1 MMSLNVDWVF
11 VLFIRQNVVI
21 LWYYVN
27 IFNRTVQQ
35 VYNGFVGMW
44 LVEDEVSKS
53 LFIFNYYGVDD
64 FSVIIQDKR
73 LDNFG
78 TLEYNE
84 SGSGGFVGDTLLV
97 NGV

>member
-1 MMSLNVDWVF
+1 MLLNVDWVF
-11 VLFIRQNVVI
+11 VLFICQNVVI

-27 IFNRTVQQ
+27 IFNCMVQQ

-44 LVEDEVSKS
+44 LVEDEVSKL

-64 FSVIIQDKR
+64 FLVIIQDKW

-78 TLEYNE
+78 MLEYNE
-84 SGSGGFVGDTLLV
+84 LGSGGFVGDMLLV